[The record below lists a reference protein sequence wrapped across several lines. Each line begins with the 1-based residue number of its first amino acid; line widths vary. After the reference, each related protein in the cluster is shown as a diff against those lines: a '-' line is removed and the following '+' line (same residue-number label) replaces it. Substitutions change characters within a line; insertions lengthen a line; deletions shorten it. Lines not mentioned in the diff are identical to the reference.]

1 MFYINPPM
9 HTRAC
14 AHTCTPN
21 LLSMPQIISA
31 YTLEQSCCSHTLGGG
46 EVGRKESRVAG
57 SLSLWF
63 LSLKG
68 GSASKPG
75 AGQKS
80 RWLDGLAREKGV
92 SGA

>member
-1 MFYINPPM
+1 MFYTNPPM

-46 EVGRKESRVAG
+46 VKS
-57 SLSLWF
+57 
-63 LSLKG
+63 G
-68 GSASKPG
+68 GKRAEWQGPLVFG
-75 AGQKS
+75 F
-80 RWLDGLAREKGV
+80 
-92 SGA
+92 